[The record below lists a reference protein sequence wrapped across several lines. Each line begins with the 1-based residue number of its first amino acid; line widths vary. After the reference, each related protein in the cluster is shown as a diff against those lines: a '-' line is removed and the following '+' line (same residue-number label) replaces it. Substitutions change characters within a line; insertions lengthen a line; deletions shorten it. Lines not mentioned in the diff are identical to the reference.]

1 MSESALRRLAGD
13 LGRLRYD
20 PFGYVMYAFPWGRA
34 GTPLAGSSGP
44 RVWQREY
51 LESLG
56 KMMRER
62 GFNGVDPVAPIQIA
76 TASGHGIGKS
86 ALTSWLIK
94 FVLDTRPYSKGVV
107 TANTASQLSTKTWAE
122 LQKWNSLS
130 VTGGLFHYT
139 NGQKMSLCCRESP
152 ETWRCDG
159 LTCRKE
165 NAESFAGLHAANSTP
180 FYIFDEASAIPEEV
194 WEVAKG
200 GLTDGEP
207 LFCVFGNPTRNTGSF
222 RECFGRNSHRWITRQ
237 IDSRTVEGTNREY
250 FDQLVSDN
258 GEDSDV
264 VRVRVRGEFPLQG
277 SCQLIPSDAVYE
289 AMGKHLDRSQYSF
302 APIILGVDVARF
314 GDDRSVVFKRQG
326 LASWLVGCWRG
337 LSTMALANRVADE
350 IVRVKPDAVFVDEG
364 GVGGGVVDRLR
375 QLGHKVIGV
384 NFGSKSVNPMYA
396 NKRTEMWCNLR
407 DWLVGED
414 GAGGGAIPDDT
425 DLRDDLIGPEY
436 GHDSQG
442 RILLERKEEMKK
454 RGLSSP
460 DVGDALALTFAS
472 PVGKRHFGDDRL
484 RQGGC
489 CRTYSNAW
497 RPF

>member
-1 MSESALRRLAGD
+1 MNSLKGLAED
-13 LGRLRYD
+13 LSRLRND
-20 PFGYVMYAFPWGRA
+20 PLGYVYYAFPWGKR
-34 GTPLAGSSGP
+34 GTPLAQSEGP
-44 RVWQREY
+44 RGWQREY
-51 LESLG
+51 LRTLG
-56 KMMRER
+56 EMMGQRN
-62 GFNGVDPVAPIQIA
+62 FDGVNPVAPIQIA

-86 ALTSWLIK
+86 ALTAWLIK
-94 FVLDTRPYSKGVV
+94 FILDTRPYAKGVV

-130 VTGGLFHYT
+130 VTGSLFQYT
-139 NGQKMSLCCRESP
+139 NGQKMSLCCKESP

-207 LFCVFGNPTRNTGSF
+207 VFCVFGNPTRNTGSF
-222 RECFGRNSHRWITRQ
+222 RECFGRNAHRWVTKQ

-264 VRVRVRGEFPLQG
+264 VRVRVKGEFPLQG
-277 SCQLIPSDAVYE
+277 SSQLIPSDAVYN
-289 AMGKHLDRSQYSF
+289 ALGRHLDRSEYSF
-302 APIILGVDVARF
+302 SPVILGVDVARF
-314 GDDRSVVFKRQG
+314 GDDRSVIFRRQG
-326 LASWLVGCWRG
+326 LASWLEGSWRG
-337 LSTMALANRVADE
+337 MDTMLLSNRVAGL
-350 IVRVKPDAVFVDEG
+350 IVRLKPDAVFVDEG

-384 NFGSKSVNPMYA
+384 NFGTKATNPMYA
-396 NKRTEMWCNLR
+396 NKRSEMWCLMR

-414 GAGGGAIPDDT
+414 GEGCGALPDDNE
-425 DLRDDLIGPEY
+425 LRDDLIGPEY
-436 GHDSQG
+436 GHDKLG
-442 RILLERKEEMKK
+442 RIMLEQKEDMKK

-460 DVGDALALTFAS
+460 DVADALALTFAS
-472 PVGKRHFGDDRL
+472 PIGKRHFGDDRF
-484 RQGGC
+484 RGSRSRVYTTAG
-489 CRTYSNAW
+489 W